1 MASLLVLLKQPN
13 CIYIC
18 AFLWLAYLAV
28 GNAEGML
35 EPEANEIG
43 ILPEETI
50 RAARRI
56 VKTRAL
62 PSDTIKVAALGRPL
76 FPGTLYD
83 SRKDSFLPGVTLW
96 DRKSLSEDLDSRPK
110 PQTYTDFSSSDS
122 LSSKLNLLDL
132 SASLKTSFLGGL
144 VEVGGSAKY
153 LHDTKSLNHQSRITV
168 YYSVTTRYEWLTMSH
183 LRKITYPEVFDQK
196 SATHVVMGVL
206 YGAQAFMVFDRTLSE
221 AEDKQRIEG
230 ELNAM
235 VEKIRKFSA
244 EGNAALQMTYAE
256 KKIAE
261 KITCTFHGD
270 FHLQQNPTTYME
282 ALNVYKQLPAL
293 LKDNPQNEVPIKVWL
308 YPLHLLNAT
317 AARVEREISTSVAF
331 AIEDIM
337 EKLGE
342 AERTYKD
349 LSENTLVKSFSD
361 IKERL
366 HSFHS
371 SFSMYKKMLLKAVG
385 RVLPAV
391 RGGEKEEKSLE
402 DILKIHRSSPFN
414 ADMLNQWLNDAKA
427 ELDILSSLTK
437 QLEGVQIVDSNGLNT
452 ILLNSDFPGVVC
464 LTFTSLDYEDP
475 YLSALKV
482 FLETDM
488 FKELDGEQRMVSVAP
503 VKKWFKDSEFMEKL
517 RFNIHLFKG
526 FLKLY
531 EGQAVR
537 FIISA
542 ISDTSNPGSSIYLY
556 KHGKLSDKQKHYIEC
571 SVVTEDGRG
580 ACKIYRMMKRQTS
593 GGKGDDQM
601 KTEERD
607 EDRTEYQH
615 VNHRYHRRK
624 KSKSPPPHMS
634 DLRIVLLGWSVS
646 ENSDVGN
653 FILGRAAFD
662 SEAPPDVVER
672 VAGRLKDRHV
682 IIINSPQLLQTNISD
697 HQITQTVRECV
708 HLSDPGPHVIVLL
721 LKHEP
726 CSAEDQGYVEKM
738 FEDIVKMNDG
748 RHLDCAEDSQYFT
761 VEKQAIQKQGVK
773 LNLVVC
779 GSDAILKSSISEQI
793 QQRTDRRSDVELHG
807 RLINLVE
814 LPALIR
820 LSEEE
825 VMRQTLHCVS
835 LSHPGVHV
843 FLLVIPD
850 APINNEDKAEM
861 EDIQR
866 IFSSRI
872 NKHIMILIK
881 QNSERQTA
889 ELNKETQSV
898 IQSFGGRRHFI
909 GPKTQV
915 STLME
920 NIDQMLEE
928 NSGEFFSTEMFIEAQ
943 TEKLVKYEE
952 MKKKIHSLETHLLL
966 QGIEKNQFVS

>member
-35 EPEANEIG
+35 EPEADEIG

-122 LSSKLNLLDL
+122 LSSKLNLLDV

-317 AARVEREISTSVAF
+317 AARVEREISPSVAF
-331 AIEDIM
+331 AIKDIM

-342 AERTYKD
+342 AETTYND
-349 LSENTLVKSFSD
+349 LSGNMLVNSFKD

-366 HSFHS
+366 QSFHS
-371 SFSMYKKMLLKAVG
+371 SFSIYKKMLLEAVR

-414 ADMLNQWLNDAKA
+414 ADMLNQWINDAKA
-427 ELDILSSLTK
+427 EIDMLSSLTK
-437 QLEGVQIVDSNGLNT
+437 PLEGVQIVDSGRLNN
-452 ILLNSDFPGVVC
+452 IFANPDFPVVVC
-464 LTFTSLDYEDP
+464 LTFTSLKYEDL
-475 YLSALKV
+475 YLSALKA
-482 FLETDM
+482 FLKTDR
-488 FKELDGEQRMVSVAP
+488 FKELNGQQTMVSVAS
-503 VKKWFKDSEFMEKL
+503 VKKWFKDSELMEKMT
-517 RFNIHLFKG
+517 FYTSHLNML
-526 FLKLY
+526 LKPA
-531 EGQAVR
+531 EGKVR

-542 ISDTSNPGSSIYLY
+542 ISDPFNPGSSIYLY
-556 KHGKLSDKQKHYIEC
+556 EHGKLSHKQYGQDMF
-571 SVVTEDGRG
+571 S
-580 ACKIYRMMKRQTS
+580 AL
-593 GGKGDDQM
+593 KG
-601 KTEERD
+601 
-607 EDRTEYQH
+607 
-615 VNHRYHRRK
+615 
-624 KSKSPPPHMS
+624 
-634 DLRIVLLGWSVS
+634 LR
-646 ENSDVGN
+646 N
-653 FILGRAAFD
+653 
-662 SEAPPDVVER
+662 
-672 VAGRLKDRHV
+672 
-682 IIINSPQLLQTNISD
+682 
-697 HQITQTVRECV
+697 
-708 HLSDPGPHVIVLL
+708 
-721 LKHEP
+721 
-726 CSAEDQGYVEKM
+726 
-738 FEDIVKMNDG
+738 
-748 RHLDCAEDSQYFT
+748 
-761 VEKQAIQKQGVK
+761 
-773 LNLVVC
+773 
-779 GSDAILKSSISEQI
+779 
-793 QQRTDRRSDVELHG
+793 
-807 RLINLVE
+807 
-814 LPALIR
+814 
-820 LSEEE
+820 
-825 VMRQTLHCVS
+825 
-835 LSHPGVHV
+835 
-843 FLLVIPD
+843 
-850 APINNEDKAEM
+850 
-861 EDIQR
+861 
-866 IFSSRI
+866 
-872 NKHIMILIK
+872 
-881 QNSERQTA
+881 
-889 ELNKETQSV
+889 
-898 IQSFGGRRHFI
+898 
-909 GPKTQV
+909 
-915 STLME
+915 
-920 NIDQMLEE
+920 
-928 NSGEFFSTEMFIEAQ
+928 
-943 TEKLVKYEE
+943 
-952 MKKKIHSLETHLLL
+952 
-966 QGIEKNQFVS
+966 